1 MVDGSP
7 KVFEINPRFSG
18 GIPLT
23 IAAGADLPAKLA
35 DLALGRRVAPAIG
48 SFRGD
53 LWMSS
58 VEASLPLEPAQLALE
73 RCVHIE
79 AGKGKP

>member
-1 MVDGSP
+1 V
-7 KVFEINPRFSG
+7 
-18 GIPLT
+18 
-23 IAAGADLPAKLA
+23 
-35 DLALGRRVAPAIG
+35 DLALGRHVAPAIG

-58 VEASLPLEPAQLALE
+58 FEASLFLEPGQLVLE
-73 RCVHIE
+73 RCVHAE